1 MSDTFQVMKSEL
13 EDLLD
18 DAVFASAGSL
28 NSMLLTWTNRLIKDI
43 HLEIDIRRK
52 LSTSDIAVTGATHVF
67 DITSSITDF
76 FKISNRFTKV
86 QGVSGVYIDVITL
99 ETLNSFDPDHDA
111 TTTGNPAAVA
121 IEGNYL
127 YVYPL
132 TTATCALEN
141 YFAEP
146 TDMTATSSSPDLPW
160 IYFVTD
166 MVVSGV
172 AGKYGFPYLNE
183 YEQAKYW
190 YNKDKNNPGVYQE
203 LLEKYRLHVG
213 KSNSIKAIE
222 RIFY

>member
-1 MSDTFQVMKSEL
+1 MADTYQTMKSEL

-18 DAVFASAGSL
+18 DAVFASSGSL
-28 NSMLLTWTNRLIKDI
+28 NSMLLTWSNRLIKDI

-52 LSTSDIAVTGATHVF
+52 LASSDIAVTGATHVF
-67 DITSSITDF
+67 DITATVTDF
-76 FKISNRFTKV
+76 FKMSNRLTKV
-86 QGVSGVYIDVITL
+86 RVTGTYINVINL
-99 ETLNSFDPDHDA
+99 ETLNNYDPNHVS
-111 TTTGNPAAVA
+111 TSTGSPTAVS

-132 TTATCALEN
+132 TTATCTLEN
-141 YFAEP
+141 YFSEP
-146 TDMTATSSSPDLPW
+146 IDMTATSSSPDLPW

-190 YNKDKNNPGVYQE
+190 KDRYAE
-203 LLEKYRLHVG
+203 LLEKYRVHVD
-213 KSNSIKAIE
+213 KSNSMQAIE
-222 RIFY
+222 RMFY

>member
-1 MSDTFQVMKSEL
+1 MADTYQTMKSEL

-18 DAVFASAGSL
+18 DAVFNSGGSM
-28 NSMLLTWTNRLIKDI
+28 NSMLLTWSNRLIKDI
-43 HLEIDIRRK
+43 HLEVDIRRK
-52 LSTSDIAVTGATHVF
+52 LTSSDIAVTGATHVF
-67 DITSSITDF
+67 DITETVTDF
-76 FKISNRFTKV
+76 FKISNRFTRV
-86 QGVSGVYIDVITL
+86 QGVSGIYIDVINL
-99 ETLNSFDPDHDA
+99 ETLNSYDPDHDA

-127 YVYPL
+127 HVYPL

-166 MVVSGV
+166 MVVAGV
-172 AGKYGFPYLNE
+172 AGKYGFPALNE

-190 YNKDKNNPGVYQE
+190 KDRYTE
-203 LLEKYRLHVG
+203 LLEKYRLHID
-213 KSNSIKAIE
+213 KSNSMQAIE
-222 RIFY
+222 RMFY